1 MQFMLLVLAALLA
14 SVSAATL
21 NLPLYSR
28 AVEHAARG
36 STKFRL
42 PVNRRQSNTSG
53 VNVPVTDWFSRTDN
67 QVSQGR
73 SLSLQG
79 SGLADMI
86 AQWYTSFSVGTPPQE
101 L

>member
-1 MQFMLLVLAALLA
+1 MRFMLLVLAAVLA

-36 STKFRL
+36 SARFRL

-67 QVSQGR
+67 QVRQGGGR
-73 SLSLQG
+73 SL
-79 SGLADMI
+79 
-86 AQWYTSFSVGTPPQE
+86 P
-101 L
+101 